1 MFTAWGDW
9 SACSLTCGNGTQSR
23 NRSCEGPYFGGKNC
37 TGDWG
42 QTKDCNTFPCP
53 GKYISNLF
61 FFSVND
67 LDTPLIGRILIHVI
81 FIFLHFILVDG
92 FWLNWSNWSDCS
104 KSCGRGFMY
113 RTRVCEDP
121 KYGGSECVG
130 VSNETMPCNPS
141 SCPGMYLRPSI
152 AIVRFCAHLLLYM
165 YIFINLQIVYPVLIL
180 STYSIISF
188 FKLSSICFLSIKTF
202 EIISYVR

>member
-1 MFTAWGDW
+1 MGCILLGATGQRVAWLVGMVL
-9 SACSLTCGNGTQSR
+9 SPEIGHARAHTLEERIVPEIGVRQKTVTHFHAPVSKYPTS
-23 NRSCEGPYFGGKNC
+23 SSS
-37 TGDWG
+37 
-42 QTKDCNTFPCP
+42 FPLMIWIP
-53 GKYISNLF
+53 RLQDVYLYMW
-61 FFSVND
+61 FS
-67 LDTPLIGRILIHVI
+67 
-81 FIFLHFILVDG
+81 FLHFILVDG

-121 KYGGSECVG
+121 KYGGSKCVG

-141 SCPGMYLRPSI
+141 SCPGMYPRPSI

-188 FKLSSICFLSIKTF
+188 F
-202 EIISYVR
+202 

>member
-1 MFTAWGDW
+1 
-9 SACSLTCGNGTQSR
+9 
-23 NRSCEGPYFGGKNC
+23 
-37 TGDWG
+37 
-42 QTKDCNTFPCP
+42 
-53 GKYISNLF
+53 
-61 FFSVND
+61 
-67 LDTPLIGRILIHVI
+67 
-81 FIFLHFILVDG
+81 
-92 FWLNWSNWSDCS
+92 
-104 KSCGRGFMY
+104 MY

-141 SCPGMYLRPSI
+141 SCPGMYPRPSI

-188 FKLSSICFLSIKTF
+188 FLNYQAFVFFVLKRFKLFHMSDKKTVVALASVAMSLF
-202 EIISYVR
+202 VAHKLNPF